1 MMKRSDTLLM
11 TMASPAILT
20 AIVLLVLAGCAT
32 TPKPAEPVALLP
44 EVKEALAQA
53 DTVKPPAPKVPDR
66 VARDLMP
73 PLDLTPPLLSQKQTE
88 PRFDLNISNAT
99 PQQLFAAIVT
109 DTRYS
114 MLVDP
119 DLKGNL
125 TLRLKDVTVK
135 ETLDAVRDLYGFE
148 YRIQGSRIF
157 VNAPAMQTRMF
168 KVNYLISNRQGR
180 SEVRVVSGSI
190 STGGGSSGGSTT
202 NGSGSSGASTSAQE
216 SSHITTSS
224 RNDFWGELEAS
235 LKLLIGDKDGR
246 QVVVSPQTSTVVV
259 RGMPKDVRVAE
270 EYLNSARLSVERQ
283 VMLEAKIVEVKL
295 TDSAQTGINWAVFRN
310 AANSRLSAGVVN
322 PGTQLQTTGS
332 LTSIPIDALPGAMLS
347 GAAAAAGGAF
357 GLAFQT
363 SNFASL
369 LNFLETQGSVQV
381 LSSPRIATLN
391 NQKAVL
397 KVGTDDFF
405 VTNVSTTTTAGSG
418 GSGNVTSP
426 SITVQPFFSGIALD
440 VMPQIDAE
448 GNIILHVHPSVSDV
462 KERSKVVNLGSLG
475 SFTLPLASSSI
486 NETDSIVRVQD
497 GNIVAIGGLMR
508 QQSSTDKSQVP
519 VAGDIPVAGAL
530 FGQLWRESSKQ
541 ELVILIK
548 PTVVHSDAVSGASG
562 GIDIASARRPPD
574 IARSKE

>member
-1 MMKRSDTLLM
+1 MKRPDLQLF
-11 TMASPAILT
+11 TMAAPPPPPAASSMSLL
-20 AIVLLVLAGCAT
+20 AALVLLALAGCAT
-32 TPKPAEPVALLP
+32 PPAPAEPVALLP
-44 EVKEALAQA
+44 EVKEALAGA
-53 DTVKPPAPKVPDR
+53 GAARPPAPRVPDR
-66 VARDLMP
+66 VARDLLP
-73 PLDLTPPLLSQKQTE
+73 PLELAPPLLSPKQTE

-157 VNAPAMQTRMF
+157 VNAPTMQTRMF

-190 STGGGSSGGSTT
+190 ASGSSSGGSSAPAGGTGGGS
-202 NGSGSSGASTSAQE
+202 ASSAQE
-216 SSHITTSS
+216 SSHITTQS

-235 LKLLIGDKDGR
+235 LKLLIGDKEGR

-259 RGMPKDVRVAE
+259 RGMPRDVRIAE
-270 EYLNSARLSVERQ
+270 EYLASARLSVERQ

-310 AANSRLSAGVVN
+310 AANSRLSAGIVT
-322 PGTQLQTTGS
+322 PGTQLQPTGTLS
-332 LTSIPIDALPGAMLS
+332 SPTLEALPGALLS
-347 GAAAAAGGAF
+347 SAATATGGVF

-440 VMPQIDAE
+440 VMPQIDAD

-462 KERSKVVNLGSLG
+462 RERSKVVNLGSLG
-475 SFTLPLASSSI
+475 SFTLPLASSSV

-508 QQSSTDKSQVP
+508 QQSSTERSQVP
-519 VAGDIPVAGAL
+519 VAGDLPAVGGL
-530 FGQLWRESSKQ
+530 FGQRGRESSKQ

-548 PTVVHSDAVSGASG
+548 PTVVHSDAAAAAG
-562 GIDIASARRPPD
+562 GIDLAARV
-574 IARSKE
+574 K